1 MLETACIVAFF
12 GFLRCGEFT
21 VKQANTFDSS
31 VNLCVFDVIFNE
43 NYALL
48 KLKNEKQTL
57 SGKEYLYNY
66 TRLTIMYAPFRL

>member
-21 VKQANTFDSS
+21 LKQANTFDSS
-31 VNLCVFDVIFNE
+31 VHLCVFDLNFYE

-48 KLKNEKQTL
+48 KLKNQKQTL

-66 TRLTIMYAPFRL
+66 TRLTIIYAPFRL

>member
-21 VKQANTFDSS
+21 VKQANFLDNS
-31 VNLCVFDVIFNE
+31 VHLCVFDVILYE

-48 KLKNEKQTL
+48 KHKNQKQTL

-66 TRLTIMYAPFRL
+66 PRLTIIYAPFRL